1 MFNSSASLMQ
11 LYKTFA
17 NRQPNHSMSNYRK
30 AFQTATEMLKYN
42 GVFVVDKPKNIG
54 STQIV
59 EKLKWTFIDAHGG
72 KQKGGNRNPLKI
84 GHGGALDPFA
94 TGVLAIGVGA
104 GTKLLGDMTH
114 STDKEYVAT
123 VFMGY
128 ETTTCDRE
136 GNVVKSD
143 DSSHIT
149 VEKIERA
156 LNKFRGDIK
165 QFPPVYSSVSVD
177 GMRLWDYARNGI
189 RVPYI
194 PSRDCHVSKLELV
207 SPVIS
212 THEYAPLGM
221 ANAEEQTVA
230 AGVAKIKLEGG
241 DMTREEYERSKK
253 GQPVLSNKKLKKN
266 KKRKYDA
273 EEVAA
278 VVRDPVPDVEET
290 RPHEKS
296 LEEREKEYNEKLN
309 QEEVNIYNK
318 YAKEQLDKG
327 TFKPKTPVFQIRATV
342 SSGTYIRQ
350 LANDIC
356 EELGVSGHLVEL
368 RRTTQGDFGLE
379 NCFPLDM
386 IMKQPEEMWREQ
398 MFDALLQGSKFVY
411 STPETLGEL
420 VMEDEHGRLIEEKPK
435 TVETGTAEDV
445 AETKKQKTE

>member
-1 MFNSSASLMQ
+1 
-11 LYKTFA
+11 
-17 NRQPNHSMSNYRK
+17 MSYYRK

-59 EKLKWTFIDAHGG
+59 EKLKWTFINAQGG
-72 KQKGGNRNPLKI
+72 KKKGGSRNPLKI

-104 GTKLLGDMTH
+104 GTKQLGDMTH

-123 VFMGY
+123 VFMGH

-136 GNVVKSD
+136 GHVVKSD

-156 LNKFRGDIK
+156 LDKFRGDIK

-177 GMRLWDYARNGI
+177 GTRLWDYARNGLK
-189 RVPYI
+189 VPYI
-194 PSRDCHVSKLELV
+194 PSRECHVSKLELV

-212 THEYAPLGM
+212 THEYTPLGM
-221 ANAEEQTVA
+221 ANAEELAVA

-241 DMTREEYERSKK
+241 DMTREEYERSKEGK
-253 GQPVLSNKKLKKN
+253 PVVSKKQLKKN

-309 QEEVNIYNK
+309 QEEVSIYNK
-318 YAKEQLDKG
+318 YAKEQLEKG
-327 TFKPKTPVFQIRATV
+327 SFKPKTPVFQIRAAV

-368 RRTTQGDFGLE
+368 RRTTQGNFGIE
-379 NCFPLDM
+379 NCFPLDV
-386 IMKQPEEMWREQ
+386 ILNQPEEMWEEQ
-398 MFDALLQGSKFVY
+398 MNDALRQGSKYVY
-411 STPETLGEL
+411 TTPENLGEL
-420 VMEDEHGRLIEEKPK
+420 VMEDEHGRLVEEKPK
-435 TVETGTAEDV
+435 TVETETAGES
-445 AETKKQKTE
+445 KKQKME